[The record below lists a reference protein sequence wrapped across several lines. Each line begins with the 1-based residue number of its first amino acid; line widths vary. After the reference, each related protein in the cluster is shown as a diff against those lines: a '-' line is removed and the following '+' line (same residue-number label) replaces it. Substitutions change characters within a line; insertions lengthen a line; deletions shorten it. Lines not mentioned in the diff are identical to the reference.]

1 MNQQL
6 QGSRALDNIA
16 GIVVRFFVA
25 AENVSSQITW
35 IVARLKIQKFLWK
48 IKPTMTQSFLV
59 TLSSLASSKFVLHF
73 KYGQIR
79 RSLIKSLPYSQ
90 PREHLP
96 GDGGRGRLSKI
107 KRTMIHSRTHKF
119 LLVFCHQLRELPT

>member
-1 MNQQL
+1 MIDERCFSGAIRFSVNQQL
-6 QGSRALDNIA
+6 QGSRAFDKHC
-16 GIVVRFFVA
+16 RHSSTFFVA

-96 GDGGRGRLSKI
+96 GDGAGVG
-107 KRTMIHSRTHKF
+107 
-119 LLVFCHQLRELPT
+119 